1 MGQVSPLPS
10 RGRVRP
16 EARRPCAPPALQV
29 TSVEAGGPP
38 TRGHPSLQGR
48 GWGARAFG
56 GRYFNGA
63 LKDFSL
69 QHFITKTSKHPESL
83 KLWIQQ

>member
-1 MGQVSPLPS
+1 MSQVSALPS

-38 TRGHPSLQGR
+38 TRGHPSLPRMGVGGERLGR
-48 GWGARAFG
+48 DTLTG
-56 GRYFNGA
+56 
-63 LKDFSL
+63 L
-69 QHFITKTSKHPESL
+69 
-83 KLWIQQ
+83 